1 MDGRLGLLMCLF
13 AASVTVA
20 DDLGPAPLVPT
31 IVDCQLSAAAAR
43 ARMPGCPLSEAP
55 VPVLPQSVASQSKD
69 PPARQLQPR
78 TRACA
83 SCVRLKKK
91 CDGTRA
97 ACAFASPALRGSAL
111 TPRSRQEK
119 SLQLCE
125 QEGCNKSATFG
136 NASGRVAFDMCSVL
150 HASPWSKHCTSA
162 VCEAMPQ
169 CADPESGTL
178 EPVWSTRR
186 CRTHQLPGDVLCKG
200 RRCKIGHCTA
210 RAMYAPDG
218 ERAQVCARHRR
229 EAYVDVISRR
239 CIFAGAD
246 GRAACGRQALFGY
259 PASAGRQTPGAT
271 CGRRQSP
278 SRSAAAMSALPP
290 PSSCDLV
297 ELAGAECG
305 KAGSQGG
312 QADAVGLLASDACA
326 ALAAIPPGRRV
337 LCGRSV
343 AASVCLYLSDSGCV
357 CVCVCA

>member
-136 NASGRVAFDMCSVL
+136 NASGRVAFDMCAAFCML
-150 HASPWSKHCTSA
+150 HHGASTAPVPCAKLCPSA
-162 VCEAMPQ
+162 R
-169 CADPESGTL
+169 TL
-178 EPVWSTRR
+178 NLA
-186 CRTHQLPGDVLCKG
+186 HLNQYG
-200 RRCKIGHCTA
+200 RRA
-210 RAMYAPDG
+210 
-218 ERAQVCARHRR
+218 
-229 EAYVDVISRR
+229 
-239 CIFAGAD
+239 
-246 GRAACGRQALFGY
+246 
-259 PASAGRQTPGAT
+259 
-271 CGRRQSP
+271 
-278 SRSAAAMSALPP
+278 
-290 PSSCDLV
+290 
-297 ELAGAECG
+297 
-305 KAGSQGG
+305 
-312 QADAVGLLASDACA
+312 
-326 ALAAIPPGRRV
+326 
-337 LCGRSV
+337 V
-343 AASVCLYLSDSGCV
+343 AARTSCLATFSARVGD
-357 CVCVCA
+357 AK